1 MQVPVK
7 YGRITVVDRN
17 TVVAAHAAF
26 KKVIVWTVND
36 GSEMRAFARYRR
48 RWDHH
53 RRPDVLRYVMEE
65 RQSGGP
71 GTRKCDVSEWTTV
84 GEITLVQIQRSRL
97 MVDQQFH
104 ADELVQAE
112 RLRLTPDGVFG
123 LISGAWVLDRHHRQ
137 HPDADHWNENR
148 ALSVGFTSH
157 YEHMWDLFRR
167 TSAGSAARTS
177 WSRLTRWL
185 RQVRSPVAFGSKPR
199 AR

>member
-1 MQVPVK
+1 M
-7 YGRITVVDRN
+7 
-17 TVVAAHAAF
+17 
-26 KKVIVWTVND
+26 
-36 GSEMRAFARYRR
+36 
-48 RWDHH
+48 
-53 RRPDVLRYVMEE
+53 
-65 RQSGGP
+65 
-71 GTRKCDVSEWTTV
+71 SEWTTV

-167 TSAGSAARTS
+167 TSAGSAGENVLVEADEMVAAGEIAGGIRIETAGAVIE
-177 WSRLTRWL
+177 LAGAEIAEPCVGFTRFMTQRREADATDLQAELENL
-185 RQVRSPVAFGSKPR
+185 RQGVRGYVLSLQGLDFVEIGPGDKLSIQGG
-199 AR
+199 